1 MNIISALVCVVL
13 IEVIYLVLKKLN
25 IKFREVETPFER
37 VDYFLVFLLFALN
50 VMMVLAEVCFE
61 MDYYVRSFVVC
72 APLILMLVVL
82 NLRKQPF
89 TSVGLNLRN
98 LPQALLFMLIFEFAS
113 YAINGFHFLV
123 PLSTYPTL
131 FQFGKSAVLISL
143 VAINEELFYRG
154 FIQTRLTSINW
165 LFGICVAALFFAI
178 AHIPRYWIFEGM
190 GGYTLFHTIFGIFL
204 GGFVSGYLYWRTKNI
219 IAPFLSHFL
228 GGLLGV

>member
-1 MNIISALVCVVL
+1 MNIIAALVCVVL
-13 IEVIYLVLKKLN
+13 IEMIYRVLKKLN

-37 VDYFLVFLLFALN
+37 VDYFLVFLLFALH
-50 VMMVLAEVCFE
+50 VMILLAEVCFE
-61 MDYYVRSFVVC
+61 MNYYVRSFMVC

-89 TSVGLNLRN
+89 TSVGLNLRT
-98 LPQALLFMLIFEFAS
+98 LPQVLLFMLILEFAL
-113 YAINGFHFLV
+113 YAINGLQGHFLN
-123 PLSTYPTL
+123 TYPTL
-131 FQFGKSAVLISL
+131 FQFAKSAVLISL

-165 LFGICVAALFFAI
+165 LFGICVAALFFGMS
-178 AHIPRYWIFEGM
+178 HIPRYWILEGM

-204 GGFVSGYLYWRTKNI
+204 NGFVNGYLYWRTKNI